1 MDDENSGVIRSNLC
15 IFLSQNNL
23 NFKNFTF
30 DFSLIVLFK
39 LNIQIFKD
47 FKIKTSI
54 IKLKHN

>member
-1 MDDENSGVIRSNLC
+1 MEDENSGVIRSNLY

-30 DFSLIVLFK
+30 DFNLIVLFK

-47 FKIKTSI
+47 FKIKKSI